1 MKWNRANKA
10 IALTLF
16 VYLPALFLAKITLGN
31 YVVFV
36 GMALEVLLL
45 IIIWKGI
52 VGYSFQDVGL
62 SRNLEFK
69 KHVGLPISLSLIIYF
84 LILIS
89 NGFNISVTHSLIGY
103 LTLFTY
109 YTLYVG
115 LFEELLFRGL
125 FFSALEEKIKIW
137 AIPLSAIVFA
147 ILHNNIIFPLVWGLF
162 AAAYMYKYRNI
173 IGLVIAHGLL
183 DTLGKTLGQSTFNFW
198 LYTTLLAIYA
208 VAVTYFLAIYKK

>member
-10 IALTLF
+10 IALTLLI
-16 VYLPALFLAKITLGN
+16 YLPILFLAKIILGN
-31 YVVFV
+31 YVIFA
-36 GMALEVLLL
+36 GIALEILLL

-52 VGYSFQDVGL
+52 VGYSFQDVGF
-62 SRNLEFK
+62 SKNLEFK
-69 KHVGLPISLSLIIYF
+69 KHVGLPISLALIIYL

-89 NGFNISVTHSLIGY
+89 NGFNISVTHSPIGY
-103 LTLFTY
+103 LVLFIY

-173 IGLVIAHGLL
+173 VGLVIAHGIV
-183 DTLGKTLGQSTFNFW
+183 DTLGKTLGQGTFDFW
-198 LYTTLLAIYA
+198 IYVTLLAIYI
-208 VAVTYFLAIYKK
+208 VLVTYFLAIYKK